1 MPERVL
7 IDTSAWIEALRPEG
21 DEAVLQKVRDLL
33 EDGAAVFCDLV
44 LLELWNGARGS
55 RERQY
60 LGELE
65 RELQTL
71 PTTDEVWE
79 RSRDLARRCRRKG
92 LTVPATDLLIAACA
106 HHHSAFLLHRDDHF
120 DRIREAMSRS

>member
-1 MPERVL
+1 MSKPVL

-21 DEAVLQKVRDLL
+21 DEAVRREVRTLL
-33 EDGAAVFCDLV
+33 EDGSAVFCDLV

-65 RELQTL
+65 HELQTL

-79 RSRDLARRCRRKG
+79 RSKALARRCRRHG
-92 LTVPATDLLIAACA
+92 RTIPATDLLIAACA
-106 HHHSAFLLHRDDHF
+106 EHHGARLLHRDDHF
-120 DRIREAMSRS
+120 DQIRETMIRR

>member
-21 DEAVLQKVRDLL
+21 DEAVRQEVRSLL

-44 LLELWNGARGS
+44 RLELWNGARGP

-60 LGELE
+60 LEELE
-65 RELQTL
+65 RELPTL
-71 PTTDEVWE
+71 PTTREVWDH
-79 RSRDLARRCRRKG
+79 SRELARRCRRKG
-92 LTVPATDLLIAACA
+92 LTIPATDLLIAACA
-106 HHHSAFLLHRDDHF
+106 NHHGASLLHRDDHF
-120 DRIREAMSRS
+120 DRIREATRRT

>member
-1 MPERVL
+1 MPEPVL

-21 DEAVLQKVRDLL
+21 DETVRREVRSLL

-60 LGELE
+60 LEELE
-65 RELQTL
+65 RELPTL
-71 PTTDEVWE
+71 ATTDEVWE
-79 RSRDLARRCRRKG
+79 RSKDLARSCRQKG
-92 LTVPATDLLIAACA
+92 LTIPATDLLIAACA
-106 HHHSAFLLHRDDHF
+106 EHHGARLLHRDDHF
-120 DRIREAMSRS
+120 DRIRETTGRS